1 MKNNTLVSSA
11 IFLLATLAASI
22 GAQSQTLSLA
32 CDALN
37 FGCQYALPNASAY
50 NYNLDMTG
58 FSKCNNGKNCKYK
71 WEVTNGVILGGTV
84 ANPSVF
90 ENDGASFITVKW
102 NNFNGNG
109 KIKVTSGKPAAQG
122 DCQSCPV
129 GMSYTKDI
137 PIKYLGTPGNI
148 KINGNEYAG
157 SYQLNCGSSPI
168 TVSVAP
174 VTNATSYVWS
184 YPAGWSHSG
193 SANTIVITPHASS
206 SGTIKVTASRS
217 DVAGLTTSSQLNIT
231 RPLPT
236 IPVINSGAI
245 LLCAPKDITATASNA
260 TSYNWVSTGGI
271 TASSPAKTNTAHL
284 TGVSDGTVKVSAT
297 SSVCGVTTAFSMP
310 VQVKRSAPLAAA
322 LIVTENGGGSPDF
335 MCNGT
340 GVSLNAYT
348 SEPETKFSEWTVTDP
363 ANAFLNY
370 SGGSAYFNSY
380 VNNCYGIDVIVS
392 NCFGSVQKGI
402 TICVDYCLTDKPV
415 YKVYPNPAN
424 DIINVTFDAV
434 ADIQSLP
441 ETIRVFSEA
450 TSKEVRNIDLKDAY
464 SVSTFPSDRTVSIP
478 ANDLPKGT
486 YYLHFERSKL
496 IFDKVR
502 IILE

>member
-1 MKNNTLVSSA
+1 MKKIFTSCSVILVFVLSA
-11 IFLLATLAASI
+11 IMARGQVVSI
-22 GAQSQTLSLA
+22 TCGAPDFGCVAYPNQTLHTFIAAIS
-32 CDALN
+32 N
-37 FGCQYALPNASAY
+37 FGPCS
-50 NYNLDMTG
+50 
-58 FSKCNNGKNCKYK
+58 NGNSCRFK
-71 WEVTNGVILGGTV
+71 WEVTNGVIVTNNSTTYEADA
-84 ANPSVF
+84 ANI
-90 ENDGASFITVKW
+90 ITVKW
-102 NNFNGNG
+102 NNVNGIG
-109 KIKVTSGKPAAQG
+109 SVKVTTAKRASSVVG
-122 DCQSCPV
+122 CENCPV
-129 GMSYTKDI
+129 GLTATKNI